1 MCFCRPIGPRQD
13 CAEWSTV
20 ANPEKIEYRKEGY
33 FMVKGGPIPQAVG
46 PFGPFERTRTA
57 LSRPQYRQVRRDRD

>member
-1 MCFCRPIGPRQD
+1 
-13 CAEWSTV
+13 
-20 ANPEKIEYRKEGY
+20 
-33 FMVKGGPIPQAVG
+33 MVKGGPIPQAVG